1 MLSIYEHLRSHTPSS
16 PNEARREERRKRS
29 FLASGPHA
37 HGPKRRFYLYDPSR
51 SLTSKGS
58 SGYLPYPDDHLPQQR
73 VRSGA
78 MGISR
83 SSHSSVEP
91 RGCLRNA
98 HHDVQRRK
106 RSQSFQGRAPRRR
119 RPSYHGQERT
129 QRKGQ
134 ERGAHHA
141 LSLRSRERSLSQ
153 SRVSKTKS
161 SSGWTP
167 HLFTELGR
175 ARHVDTK

>member
-1 MLSIYEHLRSHTPSS
+1 MLSLYEHLRDHYPPQLQT
-16 PNEARREERRKRS
+16 RVGGRS
-29 FLASGPHA
+29 EIEGVFASGPYAHA
-37 HGPKRRFYLYDPSR
+37 PERRFSLYDPSR

-58 SGYLPYPDDHLPQQR
+58 SGYLPCPDDHLPQQR

-91 RGCLRNA
+91 RGCVRNV

-153 SRVSKTKS
+153 SRVSKTES

-175 ARHVDTK
+175 ARHIHT

>member
-1 MLSIYEHLRSHTPSS
+1 MLSLYGYLRDHFPPQLQTAVVGRS
-16 PNEARREERRKRS
+16 EREGV
-29 FLASGPHA
+29 FASGPYA
-37 HGPKRRFYLYDPSR
+37 HGPKRRSYLYVSSR

-106 RSQSFQGRAPRRR
+106 RSQSFQGEAPRRR
-119 RPSYHGQERT
+119 RPSNHEQERT
-129 QRKGQ
+129 QRERQ

-153 SRVSKTKS
+153 SRVSKTES

-175 ARHVDTK
+175 ARHIHT